1 MDDMGKDYLN
11 MKITIHPLKKEN
23 QPKSVRNS
31 SINSVEWRNYLRS
44 IPNLSIE
51 KFQYFRERG
60 FERIRP

>member
-1 MDDMGKDYLN
+1 MGKDYLN